1 MQCISGSIAITYAC
15 MKPKASLIT
24 GHTPDVYNKLRTQ
37 GASGHSRG
45 WGRSNGQT
53 QETRALVLDLQL
65 THSVMDSKPQKLSA
79 LLFPQQ

>member
-1 MQCISGSIAITYAC
+1 MYIWLHRNHIC
-15 MKPKASLIT
+15 MKPEACLIT
-24 GHTPDVYNKLRTQ
+24 GHTSDMYNTLRTQ

-53 QETRALVLDLQL
+53 RETRALVLEL
-65 THSVMDSKPQKLSA
+65 TYSVMDNKPWKLSG